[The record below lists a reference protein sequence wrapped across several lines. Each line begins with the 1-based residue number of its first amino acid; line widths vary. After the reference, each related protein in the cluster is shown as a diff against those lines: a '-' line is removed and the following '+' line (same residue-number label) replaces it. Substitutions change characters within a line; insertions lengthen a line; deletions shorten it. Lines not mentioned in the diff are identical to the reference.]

1 MSSLSTVLEGPQWVD
16 YCGAAN
22 SRPRSSRA
30 PVIRARIGAESSEA
44 GFRYEDHRR
53 SQEDRR
59 ELADSAATESLDSP
73 IERVTQ
79 FLSGAL
85 EGLSP
90 ADRRAMNRAALW
102 LSWLWSGST
111 GLDGALTPNLTVS
124 PDGDVVAEWW
134 VASRKLTVYF
144 SDSGS
149 EFIKVWGTDILDEM
163 EEGDAEQAIL
173 AAGAWAWLTA
183 G

>member
-1 MSSLSTVLEGPQWVD
+1 M
-16 YCGAAN
+16 
-22 SRPRSSRA
+22 
-30 PVIRARIGAESSEA
+30 
-44 GFRYEDHRR
+44 
-53 SQEDRR
+53 
-59 ELADSAATESLDSP
+59 
-73 IERVTQ
+73 
-79 FLSGAL
+79 
-85 EGLSP
+85 
-90 ADRRAMNRAALW
+90 
-102 LSWLWSGST
+102 
-111 GLDGALTPNLTVS
+111 DGTLTPNLTVS

-163 EEGDAEQAIL
+163 EEGDAEQASL